1 MFYYIY
7 CFGCLCLFLFNFF
20 YFIQETCIPPSQ
32 CIHSLT
38 HSLFLFCLHN
48 TFLNSLKGFTYKHN
62 RTHQL
67 QVHILTR
74 FEVSDYNSECDAV
87 CRLLV
92 QIRCGRKSKTRFH
105 VFFLGLTRSKLQVQ
119 MARGVEHF
127 QHAHHCW
134 VHYSPVCY
142 SCS

>member
-1 MFYYIY
+1 MH
-7 CFGCLCLFLFNFF
+7 
-20 YFIQETCIPPSQ
+20 PSITMYTF
-32 CIHSLT
+32 IHSFT
-38 HSLFLFCLHN
+38 FVVVVVLHN
-48 TFLNSLKGFTYKHN
+48 TFLNSLKGFTHVHN

-105 VFFLGLTRSKLQVQ
+105 VFSGLNPFKAPGPDGPRGRALSTCTPLLGPLLARLLQLFLDSMSVPRAWKSSFIIVNTS
-119 MARGVEHF
+119 
-127 QHAHHCW
+127 
-134 VHYSPVCY
+134 
-142 SCS
+142 